1 MEYINE
7 KLNEFNDYIRFRKVA
22 IIGLGVS
29 NLPLMKYLYEKKA
42 NVTIFDERDIDSISK
57 DIMDKITTYG
67 FSFHFGE
74 EALKNLKG
82 FNVIFRSPSCL
93 PTRKE
98 LINEANNGA
107 IITTEVELLMKMC
120 PCKIVG
126 VTGSDGKTTTT
137 SLINAILKKAGYNT
151 FLGGN
156 IGTPLFTK
164 LPDMRPEVGVTG
176 SDGKTTTTSLI
187 NAILKKAGY
196 NTFLGGNIGT
206 PLFTKLPDMRP
217 EDILVLE
224 LSSFQ
229 LMGMEI
235 SPDIAVITNITPNH
249 LNIHK
254 DYEEYIEAKKNIF
267 PDIAVITN
275 ITPNHLNI
283 HKDYE
288 EYIEAKKNIFKYQDE
303 KGVLVLNYDNEITRN
318 CEKEAN
324 GKVIFFSSKN
334 KLDNGYIVDEDVIK
348 ECEDKIR
355 KHILNVEDVILRGNH
370 NYQNIATASKN
381 KLDNGY
387 IVDEDVIKECEDKI
401 RKHILNVEDVI
412 LRGNHNYQNIA
423 TAIAATS
430 SLVDMDIAVDAIKEF
445 KPVEH
450 RIEFIR
456 ELDGVKWYNDS
467 ASSSPSRTL
476 SGINAFKEDI
486 ILIAGGYDKNLD
498 YTPLAKPIIKKV
510 KSLILIGQTSGK
522 IFDVVKLE
530 LEKENK
536 ELDIHM
542 CETLE
547 ETVNLAKKVVKPGQ
561 VVLFSPASA
570 SFDMF
575 KNFADRGNQ
584 FKELVKKIN

>member
-1 MEYINE
+1 MEYINK

-22 IIGLGVS
+22 IVGLGVS
-29 NLPLMKYLYEKKA
+29 NLPLMEYLYEKKA
-42 NVTIFDERDIDSISK
+42 NVTVFDERDIDSISK

-67 FSFHFGE
+67 FGFHFGE
-74 EALKNLKG
+74 DALKNLKG

-98 LINEANNGA
+98 LVDEANNGA
-107 IITTEVELLMKMC
+107 IVTTEVELLMKMC

-164 LPDMRPEVGVTG
+164 LLDM
-176 SDGKTTTTSLI
+176 K
-187 NAILKKAGY
+187 
-196 NTFLGGNIGT
+196 
-206 PLFTKLPDMRP
+206 P

-235 SPDIAVITNITPNH
+235 S
-249 LNIHK
+249 
-254 DYEEYIEAKKNIF
+254 

-370 NYQNIATASKN
+370 NYQNIATA
-381 KLDNGY
+381 
-387 IVDEDVIKECEDKI
+387 
-401 RKHILNVEDVI
+401 
-412 LRGNHNYQNIA
+412 
-423 TAIAATS
+423 IAATS
-430 SLVDMDIAVDAIKEF
+430 SLVDIDTIVEAVKEF

-498 YTPLAKPIIKKV
+498 YTPLAKPIIEKV

-522 IFDVVKLE
+522 IFDAVKLE

-536 ELDIHM
+536 EIDIHM
-542 CETLE
+542 CESLE
-547 ETVNLAKKVVKPGQ
+547 ETIKLAKKVAKPGQ

>member
-22 IIGLGVS
+22 IVGLGVS
-29 NLPLMKYLYEKKA
+29 NLPLMEYLYEKKA
-42 NVTIFDERDIDSISK
+42 NVTVFDERDIDSISK

-67 FSFHFGE
+67 FGFHFGE
-74 EALKNLKG
+74 DALKNLQG

-98 LINEANNGA
+98 LVDEANNGA
-107 IITTEVELLMKMC
+107 IVTTEVELLMKMC

-164 LPDMRPEVGVTG
+164 LSDM
-176 SDGKTTTTSLI
+176 K
-187 NAILKKAGY
+187 
-196 NTFLGGNIGT
+196 
-206 PLFTKLPDMRP
+206 P

-235 SPDIAVITNITPNH
+235 S
-249 LNIHK
+249 
-254 DYEEYIEAKKNIF
+254 

-324 GKVIFFSSKN
+324 GKVIFFS
-334 KLDNGYIVDEDVIK
+334 
-348 ECEDKIR
+348 
-355 KHILNVEDVILRGNH
+355 
-370 NYQNIATASKN
+370 SKN

-498 YTPLAKPIIKKV
+498 YTPLAKPIIEKV

-522 IFDVVKLE
+522 IFDAVKLE

-536 ELDIHM
+536 EIDIHM
-542 CETLE
+542 CESLE
-547 ETVNLAKKVVKPGQ
+547 ETIKLAKKVAKPGQ

>member
-22 IIGLGVS
+22 IVGLGVS
-29 NLPLMKYLYEKKA
+29 NLPLMEYLYEKKA
-42 NVTIFDERDIDSISK
+42 NVTVFDERDIDSISK

-67 FSFHFGE
+67 FGFHFGE
-74 EALKNLKG
+74 DALKNLKG

-98 LINEANNGA
+98 LVDEANNGA
-107 IITTEVELLMKMC
+107 IVTTEVELLMKMC
-120 PCKIVG
+120 PCKILG

-164 LPDMRPEVGVTG
+164 LSDM
-176 SDGKTTTTSLI
+176 K
-187 NAILKKAGY
+187 
-196 NTFLGGNIGT
+196 
-206 PLFTKLPDMRP
+206 P

-235 SPDIAVITNITPNH
+235 S
-249 LNIHK
+249 
-254 DYEEYIEAKKNIF
+254 

-370 NYQNIATASKN
+370 NYQNIATA
-381 KLDNGY
+381 
-387 IVDEDVIKECEDKI
+387 
-401 RKHILNVEDVI
+401 
-412 LRGNHNYQNIA
+412 
-423 TAIAATS
+423 IAATS
-430 SLVDMDIAVDAIKEF
+430 SLVDMDIAVEAIKEF
-445 KPVEH
+445 RPVEH

-530 LEKENK
+530 LERENK

-547 ETVNLAKKVVKPGQ
+547 ETVNLAKKVAKPGQ